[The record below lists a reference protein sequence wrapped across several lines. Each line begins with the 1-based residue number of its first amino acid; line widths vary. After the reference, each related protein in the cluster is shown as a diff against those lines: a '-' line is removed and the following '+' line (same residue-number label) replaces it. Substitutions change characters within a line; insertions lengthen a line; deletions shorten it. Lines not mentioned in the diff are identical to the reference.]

1 MSKVMKILNIIL
13 KVLLIIILGTTALLS
28 LSMAYIMFAPD
39 EMPKPFRLVYQYP
52 ATTPEYLPP
61 GVLPAAEVTS
71 GDAHASAEGTEE
83 VHEAQPGE
91 GMMVNMST
99 KIINLSDPSGRKY
112 IRLTVVLEF
121 NPEPVDEEAEA
132 SSSGGGHGGSEEA
145 VDPYAAQLEKINAR
159 MPLMDDI
166 VITTLSTKSF
176 DELYTA
182 AGKEALRKEIQ
193 DAINSRLPE
202 LKVISVYFTEFVVQ

>member
-1 MSKVMKILNIIL
+1 MKILNIIL
-13 KVLLIIILGTTALLS
+13 KVLLIIILGATALLS

-52 ATTPEYLPP
+52 VNTPEYLPP
-61 GVLPAAEVTS
+61 GVLPSAGITDGEV
-71 GDAHASAEGTEE
+71 HATEE
-83 VHEAQPGE
+83 PVIEEAKPGE
-91 GMMVNMST
+91 GLMVDMST

-121 NPEPVDEEAEA
+121 NPEAAGEDSEAAA
-132 SSSGGGHGGSEEA
+132 SRGGEEEA
-145 VDPYAAQLEKINAR
+145 VDPNAALMEKINAR

-176 DELYTA
+176 DALYTA
-182 AGKEALRKEIQ
+182 NGKESLRKEIQ
-193 DAINSRLPE
+193 EAINTRLPE